1 MKIYFTFFLPDF
13 ALGIQLPC
21 KPLPKASLEEQYVI
35 WPPVTLYSIAHEF
48 PQDEVSKIRFC
59 FHHQDTRIILD
70 IVCPPLRCLILLP
83 QRTAISLACL
93 LLWLNN
99 VHQSTFWASI
109 CSSGTVF
116 FFSSTYWLNSTSHP
130 LLANLRSF
138 PPQLIS
144 ATHFVTTFYISVFSW
159 TFSSWA

>member
-13 ALGIQLPC
+13 ALCIQLPY

-35 WPPVTLYSIAHEF
+35 RPPVTLYSIAHEF

-70 IVCPPLRCLILLP
+70 IVCPPLRSLILLP

-109 CSSGTVF
+109 CSSGTVSS
-116 FFSSTYWLNSTSHP
+116 SSTYLLNSTSHTF
-130 LLANLRSF
+130 LANLSSF

-144 ATHFVTTFYISVFSW
+144 ATHFVTTFYTSVFTW
-159 TFSSWA
+159 TSSSWA